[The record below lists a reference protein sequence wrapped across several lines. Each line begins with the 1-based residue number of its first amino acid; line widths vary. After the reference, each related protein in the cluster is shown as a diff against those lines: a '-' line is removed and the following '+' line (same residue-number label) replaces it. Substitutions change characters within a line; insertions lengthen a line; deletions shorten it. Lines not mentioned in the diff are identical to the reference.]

1 MPLSFSTRITAVP
14 EVMYRAVGDEGVL
27 LNTKKQTY
35 FGLDPMAARMWA
47 LLNESGSVQT
57 AFESLLAEY
66 DVSEP
71 QLRKDLGEF
80 VEKLVE
86 EGLVT
91 TNPAG

>member
-1 MPLSFSTRITAVP
+1 MPLSFTTRITPVA
-14 EVMYRAVGDEGVL
+14 EVMYRAVGDEAVL
-27 LNTKKQTY
+27 LNMKKQTY
-35 FGLDPMAARMWA
+35 FGLDPMATRMWTV
-47 LLNESGSVQT
+47 LNESGSIQV
-57 AFESLLAEY
+57 AFESLLTEY

-91 TNPAG
+91 ASPAG